1 MPLTLP
7 ALTLP
12 AATARF
18 EIAMEDGPKVR
29 VRRYGNPNG
38 TRLLVSHGNG
48 FAVDAYVPFWQQFLA
63 SYDVVIFDFRNHG
76 LSDRSPVKNHVYY
89 QLARDLDHVAD
100 GVEAELGKRTTVA
113 VMHSFSSRTAMK
125 HAIEIGWR
133 WAGLVLYDPPNVP
146 PPSHPVYAQME
157 EFENRL
163 VKYAGGRRRTFNSV
177 DELTQELKESRAT
190 ARWVEGMHDLMA
202 RSVLR
207 KDEGAETWSLVCSPE
222 VETAI
227 YAEAL
232 KLNLWPKPADFG
244 GPVKLVGCD
253 PDMKG
258 APATGLANRALGT
271 ENGYDYEAVPN
282 TGHLQQIERPDACAD
297 ILTAFLVKHRLTK
310 A

>member
-1 MPLTLP
+1 MPLDVPSP
-7 ALTLP
+7 AV
-12 AATARF
+12 RF

-29 VRRYGNPNG
+29 LRRYGNSNG
-38 TRLLVSHGNG
+38 TRLLVGHGNG
-48 FAVDAYVPFWQQFLA
+48 FAVDAYVPFWEQFLA
-63 SYDVVIFDFRNHG
+63 DYDVVLVDFRNHG
-76 LSDRSPVKNHVYY
+76 QSDRSSAERHVYA
-89 QLARDLDHVAD
+89 QLARDLDRMAD

-146 PPSHPVYAQME
+146 PPSHPVYPAME

-163 VKYAGGRRRTFNSV
+163 VRFAGGRRRTFNAI

-190 ARWVEGMHDLMA
+190 TRWVAGMHELMA
-202 RSVLR
+202 RSILR
-207 KDEGAETWSLVCSPE
+207 KDGGGSTYSLVCSPE
-222 VETAI
+222 IETAI

-232 KLNLWPKPADFG
+232 KLNLWPKATDFG

-253 PDMKG
+253 PQMKG
-258 APATGLANRALGT
+258 APATGIANRALGL

-282 TGHLQQIERPDACAD
+282 TGHLQQIERPDACAQ
-297 ILTAFLVKHRLTK
+297 ILRDFLQKHRLTK
-310 A
+310 P